1 MSDQSLEVPL
11 HPHCH
16 QLMPIFGW
24 CCYTVD
30 GKQCVQTWN
39 SLQVTWR
46 CKDRVMF
53 ICTWGSTFVANPPS
67 KQKNPNV
74 FSVLRRVKFYKIFL
88 LSLQSYNIVLKHSTI
103 SIYLRLFTSFK
114 DKIHGNKLKPDSE
127 NVLLSIIS
135 DYHLVGEGTEHTIKG
150 NLRKVCVSDVS
161 ANILYELS

>member
-1 MSDQSLEVPL
+1 MTVACLFTEKLYAGKSDYQKLHLCCNYIIKNKSLHACLENL
-11 HPHCH
+11 FFFFFFC
-16 QLMPIFGW
+16 
-24 CCYTVD
+24 D
-30 GKQCVQTWN
+30 GT
-39 SLQVTWR
+39 
-46 CKDRVMF
+46 VMF
-53 ICTWGSTFVANPPS
+53 ICTWATFIAK
-67 KQKNPNV
+67 KQKTK
-74 FSVLRRVKFYKIFL
+74 VLYSVKFYKIFL
-88 LSLQSYNIVLKHSTI
+88 LSLQSCNIVLKHSTI